1 MAIKLEDVKE
11 FLKNNLE
18 INLSISEVFGN
29 DRTMKIKVELLLE
42 GETITSSY
50 ENITLNEI

>member
-1 MAIKLEDVKE
+1 MAIELEDVKE

-29 DRTMKIKVELLLE
+29 ERTMKIKVELLLE

-50 ENITLNEI
+50 ENITLNEV

>member
-1 MAIKLEDVKE
+1 MAIELEDVKE

-18 INLSISEVFGN
+18 INLPISEVFGN
-29 DRTMKIKVELLLE
+29 YRTMKIKVELLLE

-50 ENITLNEI
+50 ENITLNEV

>member
-1 MAIKLEDVKE
+1 MAIELEDVRE

-29 DRTMKIKVELLLE
+29 YRTMKIKVELLLE
-42 GETITSSY
+42 AETITSSY